1 MPVVL
6 YHKDNPSKE
15 IKTYALFDDTSDTTF
30 VTNKVKSEL
39 GVEGVNTSLNLSTMH
54 GCKVIPVS
62 RIDGLMVER
71 PTDARRSNSIRRM
84 QET

>member
-54 GCKVIPVS
+54 GRKVIPVS

-71 PTDARRSNSIRRM
+71 PTDARRSNSTRRM